1 MKLGDIRSRML
12 LAALLPVT
20 LIAILL
26 PAVFLVSHLGDIS
39 EAHTQRERSLARQLA
54 SASEYGLFSSNINHL
69 QSVANGAMREADVR
83 SVAIVDLQNHILAS
97 AGKSGYTTRPTMSGQ
112 ENKDFDSVRRMDLL
126 SQPVAASR
134 LKLDDLFEVG
144 PTQGGNTQ
152 QLLGHVLIEFSRES
166 LDRREREMLLLGC
179 AVAAGGLLFAGFL
192 ALRLGRGVIRPIL
205 RVSSLI
211 DRLGRGDLSA
221 RAEVLPDD
229 PLREV
234 QRGLNQM
241 AERLEAGR
249 DELERRVVA
258 ATRELRE
265 KKEEAETATLA
276 KSRFLAAASHDLRQ
290 PTHALGMFMARLAQL
305 PHDAQ
310 SQQLIGEL
318 DASVQALQDLLD
330 ALLDISRLEAKAVQ
344 VHLRP
349 FALVKVFEQIR
360 DELGLTAIEKGL
372 RLRIRPT
379 DVWLQSDSTLLHR
392 MVLNLVVN
400 AVRYTSVGG
409 VLLACRVAA
418 DGRQARIEV
427 WDSGIGI
434 APEHHESIFKEFYQV
449 GNAERDRSKG
459 LGLGLNIVARSA
471 QLLGHRLQMCSRP
484 GHGSRFSIDV
494 PLAPPDAAVDRRGP
508 LRATTFDNLA
518 GLRVLVIEDEPQGRQ
533 ALVSL
538 LASWGVRVSVADGL
552 LTARQQMVSGAVPD
566 VIVSDYRL
574 RDGENGI
581 EVIRQ
586 LRVEAGRSIPACL
599 ISGDTDLSLLQ
610 AVKEAALT
618 LLHKPVRP
626 AKLRSLIRR
635 LASNPQA
642 DDAALV

>member
-1 MKLGDIRSRML
+1 
-12 LAALLPVT
+12 
-20 LIAILL
+20 
-26 PAVFLVSHLGDIS
+26 
-39 EAHTQRERSLARQLA
+39 
-54 SASEYGLFSSNINHL
+54 
-69 QSVANGAMREADVR
+69 
-83 SVAIVDLQNHILAS
+83 
-97 AGKSGYTTRPTMSGQ
+97 
-112 ENKDFDSVRRMDLL
+112 
-126 SQPVAASR
+126 
-134 LKLDDLFEVG
+134 
-144 PTQGGNTQ
+144 
-152 QLLGHVLIEFSRES
+152 
-166 LDRREREMLLLGC
+166 
-179 AVAAGGLLFAGFL
+179 
-192 ALRLGRGVIRPIL
+192 
-205 RVSSLI
+205 
-211 DRLGRGDLSA
+211 
-221 RAEVLPDD
+221 
-229 PLREV
+229 
-234 QRGLNQM
+234 
-241 AERLEAGR
+241 
-249 DELERRVVA
+249 
-258 ATRELRE
+258 
-265 KKEEAETATLA
+265 
-276 KSRFLAAASHDLRQ
+276 
-290 PTHALGMFMARLAQL
+290 MFMARLAQL

-360 DELGLTAIEKGL
+360 DALGLTAIEKGL

-379 DVWLQSDSTLLHR
+379 EVWLQSDSTLLHR

-484 GHGSRFSIDV
+484 GRGSRFSIEV
-494 PLAPPDAAVDRRGP
+494 PLASPDAAVDRRGP

-538 LASWGVRVSVADGL
+538 LASWGVRVSVAEGL
-552 LTARQQMVSGAVPD
+552 LTACQQMENGAAPD

-574 RDGENGI
+574 RNGENGI

-586 LRVEAGRSIPACL
+586 LRVEAGRLIPACL
-599 ISGDTDLSLLQ
+599 ISGDTDPNLLQ
-610 AVKEAALT
+610 TVKQAALT

-626 AKLRSLIRR
+626 AKLRNLIRR
-635 LASNPQA
+635 LT
-642 DDAALV
+642 LVP